1 MGSDPVFKD
10 REMGSDPDFP
20 PSCTPAKLLRWRA
33 SATAA
38 WATRAGTATRPGL
51 ELLTSDHAVAIR
63 IPAAEHAGRA
73 ATGTTCAR
81 PPAGPRSGPAAR
93 TGSGS
98 AGPAARTGAGTTRA
112 TTRHASL
119 HPGHDLCLGQ
129 VVIFIAVF
137 VGHVDRVEAWWR
149 ESASATRW
157 LSLRELP
164 AAGECY
170 SRA

>member
-10 REMGSDPDFP
+10 REMGSDPDSP
-20 PSCTPAKLLRWRA
+20 PLCTPAKLLRRRA
-33 SATAA
+33 SGTTTWSAG
-38 WATRAGTATRPGL
+38 AGTATRPGL

-63 IPAAEHAGRA
+63 IPAAEHSGRSATRA
-73 ATGTTCAR
+73 ACTGTACAR
-81 PPAGPRSGPAAR
+81 PGTA
-93 TGSGS
+93 GS
-98 AGPAARTGAGTTRA
+98 ATRTGAGTA
-112 TTRHASL
+112 GSAASTTTSHASL
-119 HPGHDLCLGQ
+119 HPGHDFCFSQ
-129 VVIFIAVF
+129 VVIFNAVF

-164 AAGECY
+164 ATCECY